1 MITAIG
7 NPVFDLIKTQK
18 VDTQE
23 RILSGCSTNAVLA
36 LNKLGEDTR
45 LIGAIGPDFRERF
58 EADMSARGIESV
70 IIDSETS
77 GGFSLHY
84 YDDFGNRTL
93 DLLGKA
99 ADITNIK
106 PEWYNDSKAVLIGP
120 ILGEVS
126 FDEIATIRQNFD
138 GLFFCDPQG
147 LLRGVDSDGRITH
160 TAPEGIREC
169 LANFDVVKPNE
180 LEGQVLTGLDCRKQP
195 HKAAKIIHSWG
206 PKIVFLTLAELG
218 AVIYDGT
225 EFVEIPP
232 DEIKLPAEVRLP
244 AEARRPA
251 DIPAFDVNLLDS
263 TGAGDTSMA
272 GFTFEYLRTKDI
284 VKSAC
289 FAGATSSIMIENVGP
304 DFEMTEAMVRER
316 ADKLYAKIES
326 GWRLETVG
334 A

>member
-45 LIGAIGPDFRERF
+45 LIGAIGPDFRQRF
-58 EADMSARGIESV
+58 EADMAQRGIESV

-99 ADITNIK
+99 ADIVDIK
-106 PEWYNDSKAVLIGP
+106 PEWYTDSQAVLIGP

-126 FDEIATIRQNFD
+126 FAEIANIRQNFD

-147 LLRGVDSDGRITH
+147 LLRGVDADGRITH
-160 TAPEGIREC
+160 TAPDGIREC
-169 LANFDVVKPNE
+169 LAHFDIVKPNE
-180 LEGQVLTGLDCRKQP
+180 LEGQVLTGLDCRKNP
-195 HKAAKIIHSWG
+195 HEAAKIIHSWG

-218 AVIYDGT
+218 AVIYDGADLID
-225 EFVEIPP
+225 IPP
-232 DEIKLPAEVRLP
+232 DEIKEPAEV
-244 AEARRPA
+244 RRPA
-251 DIPAFDVNLLDS
+251 DIPAYDVNLLDS

-289 FAGATSSIMIENVGP
+289 FAGATSSIMIENIGP
-304 DFEMTEAMVRER
+304 DFAMTEEIVRER
-316 ADKLYAKIES
+316 AEKLYAKIET

-334 A
+334 G

>member
-36 LNKLGEDTR
+36 LNKLGEKTR

-58 EADMSARGIESV
+58 ESDMAARGIESV
-70 IIDSETS
+70 IIDSEIS

-99 ADITNIK
+99 ADITDIK
-106 PEWYNDSKAVLIGP
+106 PEWYTDSKAVLIGP

-126 FDEIATIRQNFD
+126 FDEIAAIRRNFD

-147 LLRGVDSDGRITH
+147 LLRGVDADGRITH
-160 TAPEGIREC
+160 TAPAGIKEC
-169 LANFDVVKPNE
+169 LANFDIVKPNE

-195 HKAAKIIHSWG
+195 HQAAKIIHSWG

-225 EFVEIPP
+225 DFVDVPP
-232 DEIKLPAEVRLP
+232 DTIKL
-244 AEARRPA
+244 PA
-251 DIPAFDVNLLDS
+251 DIPAYAVNLLDS

-304 DFEMTEAMVRER
+304 DFEMTETMVRAR
-316 ADKLYAKIES
+316 AEKLYAQIEN